1 MTVFLIPNLKKENA
15 VPTALRAAKTLRGA
29 GARVLLSDAVREYFV
44 GMGQEFAED
53 AKAFEL
59 CDVIV
64 TVGGDGTILHA
75 ARQSLGY
82 NKPLLGINIGRMGF
96 LATVEAYEMEKLER
110 LVHGEYILDR
120 RSILSVSVDGQ
131 NRFRQTALN
140 DVVIS
145 KSGISQTVDVEIFCD
160 DILVNHYQGDGV
172 VIATPTGSTAYSLS
186 AGGPVLDAA
195 ADVVVLTPVCAHN
208 AQVAPLVFAAG
219 RRLELVAD
227 AENRDTCYA
236 CADSTAQCDL
246 QPGDVLTVTAAP
258 QKLQLITFYDS
269 EQFHAIENKLMRS

>member
-1 MTVFLIPNLKKENA
+1 M
-15 VPTALRAAKTLRGA
+15 
-29 GARVLLSDAVREYFV
+29 LSDAVREYFV

-172 VIATPTGSTAYSLS
+172 VIATPTGSTAYSLLRRPGADAHIAGLVAYPS
-186 AGGPVLDAA
+186 APTACTVRPWCFRPDAVCRAFRCLPLGP
-195 ADVVVLTPVCAHN
+195 HN
-208 AQVAPLVFAAG
+208 ARSSCDGRSPETICQDTG
-219 RRLELVAD
+219 RRAVGQVHFAD
-227 AENRDTCYA
+227 LLPTRRI
-236 CADSTAQCDL
+236 SL
-246 QPGDVLTVTAAP
+246 KP
-258 QKLQLITFYDS
+258 
-269 EQFHAIENKLMRS
+269 

>member
-1 MTVFLIPNLKKENA
+1 MP
-15 VPTALRAAKTLRGA
+15 
-29 GARVLLSDAVREYFV
+29 VREYFV
-44 GMGQEFAED
+44 GWDQEFAED

-145 KSGISQTVDVEIFCD
+145 KSGHLS
-160 DILVNHYQGDGV
+160 DGRCRDFLRRHS
-172 VIATPTGSTAYSLS
+172 G
-186 AGGPVLDAA
+186 
-195 ADVVVLTPVCAHN
+195 
-208 AQVAPLVFAAG
+208 QPLPG
-219 RRLELVAD
+219 RRAWSSQRPRVLPHIRFLRA
-227 AENRDTCYA
+227 ARCWMLTLQ
-236 CADSTAQCDL
+236 DS
-246 QPGDVLTVTAAP
+246 
-258 QKLQLITFYDS
+258 S
-269 EQFHAIENKLMRS
+269 

>member
-186 AGGPVLDAA
+186 AGGPVWM
-195 ADVVVLTPVCAHN
+195 LTL
-208 AQVAPLVFAAG
+208 Q
-219 RRLELVAD
+219 
-227 AENRDTCYA
+227 
-236 CADSTAQCDL
+236 DS
-246 QPGDVLTVTAAP
+246 
-258 QKLQLITFYDS
+258 S
-269 EQFHAIENKLMRS
+269 

>member
-110 LVHGEYILDR
+110 LDDMEVMDTRI
-120 RSILSVSVDGQ
+120 
-131 NRFRQTALN
+131 TALEAM
-140 DVVIS
+140 VKKHS
-145 KSGISQTVDVEIFCD
+145 SSP
-160 DILVNHYQGDGV
+160 H
-172 VIATPTGSTAYSLS
+172 
-186 AGGPVLDAA
+186 
-195 ADVVVLTPVCAHN
+195 
-208 AQVAPLVFAAG
+208 
-219 RRLELVAD
+219 R
-227 AENRDTCYA
+227 
-236 CADSTAQCDL
+236 
-246 QPGDVLTVTAAP
+246 
-258 QKLQLITFYDS
+258 
-269 EQFHAIENKLMRS
+269 

>member
-1 MTVFLIPNLKKENA
+1 
-15 VPTALRAAKTLRGA
+15 
-29 GARVLLSDAVREYFV
+29 
-44 GMGQEFAED
+44 MGQEFAED

-145 KSGISQTVDVEIFCD
+145 K
-160 DILVNHYQGDGV
+160 
-172 VIATPTGSTAYSLS
+172 AASL
-186 AGGPVLDAA
+186 
-195 ADVVVLTPVCAHN
+195 
-208 AQVAPLVFAAG
+208 
-219 RRLELVAD
+219 RR
-227 AENRDTCYA
+227 
-236 CADSTAQCDL
+236 S
-246 QPGDVLTVTAAP
+246 
-258 QKLQLITFYDS
+258 
-269 EQFHAIENKLMRS
+269 M

>member
-96 LATVEAYEMEKLER
+96 LATVEAYEMESWNAWCMENISLTGA
-110 LVHGEYILDR
+110 LSFLFPWTDR
-120 RSILSVSVDGQ
+120 I
-131 NRFRQTALN
+131 
-140 DVVIS
+140 
-145 KSGISQTVDVEIFCD
+145 
-160 DILVNHYQGDGV
+160 
-172 VIATPTGSTAYSLS
+172 GSAK
-186 AGGPVLDAA
+186 
-195 ADVVVLTPVCAHN
+195 
-208 AQVAPLVFAAG
+208 
-219 RRLELVAD
+219 RR
-227 AENRDTCYA
+227 
-236 CADSTAQCDL
+236 
-246 QPGDVLTVTAAP
+246 
-258 QKLQLITFYDS
+258 
-269 EQFHAIENKLMRS
+269 